1 MAIITQNRLWNKI
14 QTRQEINN
22 ETGAIEVYA
31 IGAGLFG
38 VDALIASSQGQGS
51 DWTLPNPQ
59 TFTNTY
65 NKKNNTQSSVQ
76 ELERA
81 FFLEGFKV
89 FDNDRANVLNSPS
102 SYDDPRDGLIARQ
115 RFFNQNT
122 PRMVDPS
129 TSKNVNQDGK
139 KTTEQVEPDQTVVTT
154 DTTLRDSPSVR
165 EGSTAT
171 DTTKTTQ
178 NPNDQG
184 NSKNTSAVPG
194 GNQTTQQNFGLLRY
208 PLSDLSVGG
217 EIGITYDYIKIGIMD
232 YVPSLSGQGGS
243 TSQRYD
249 QGSIG
254 TIILPMISGLQS
266 TNGVSWG
273 ANNMNAIEKVIGE
286 SVFGLLDDVGE
297 NGLTMEVIKKNMA
310 SSLQAG
316 RNTIMDIVSQKPAVA
331 ALLAGYVVG
340 NTAVA
345 TRSSGAVIN
354 PNMELL
360 FGGPQLRSFS
370 FNFQFA
376 PRSGRE
382 ADVVAKITRA
392 FKAAA
397 APKIETT
404 GGIFLKTPNVFNLE
418 YIYDGSATG
427 GSGQVHPYLNKIKTC
442 ALTAVGV
449 KYNPGGKYMTYV
461 GDQTGGAGSMVQT
474 ILSLTFT
481 ELEPIYDIDYK
492 NDATH
497 LVSY

>member
-1 MAIITQNRLWNKI
+1 AIITQNRLWNKI

-115 RFFNQNT
+115 RFFNQST
-122 PRMVDPS
+122 PRMIDPS

-243 TSQRYD
+243 TSQR
-249 QGSIG
+249 
-254 TIILPMISGLQS
+254 
-266 TNGVSWG
+266 
-273 ANNMNAIEKVIGE
+273 
-286 SVFGLLDDVGE
+286 
-297 NGLTMEVIKKNMA
+297 
-310 SSLQAG
+310 
-316 RNTIMDIVSQKPAVA
+316 
-331 ALLAGYVVG
+331 
-340 NTAVA
+340 
-345 TRSSGAVIN
+345 
-354 PNMELL
+354 
-360 FGGPQLRSFS
+360 
-370 FNFQFA
+370 
-376 PRSGRE
+376 
-382 ADVVAKITRA
+382 
-392 FKAAA
+392 
-397 APKIETT
+397 
-404 GGIFLKTPNVFNLE
+404 
-418 YIYDGSATG
+418 
-427 GSGQVHPYLNKIKTC
+427 
-442 ALTAVGV
+442 
-449 KYNPGGKYMTYV
+449 
-461 GDQTGGAGSMVQT
+461 
-474 ILSLTFT
+474 
-481 ELEPIYDIDYK
+481 
-492 NDATH
+492 
-497 LVSY
+497 